1 MERKSK
7 IKEQTAPVEKAVAA
21 APKPEPKPKPE
32 TGPPLIQ
39 WRKNGPG
46 SLRLKTGKI
55 VKQNEV
61 FWAKESDVSP
71 AFRKCI
77 APIDPN
83 TYIAEKEKPLVVEK
97 ATYTIATS
105 KADKGKFDVVNH
117 AGKVINEKPLSLE
130 EAEDLVGA
138 LKK

>member
-7 IKEQTAPVEKAVAA
+7 KEDYTTSVKDVIVPVQESKAALD
-21 APKPEPKPKPE
+21 EPPV
-32 TGPPLIQ
+32 IQ

-55 VKQNEV
+55 VKQNEI

-77 APIDPN
+77 VPVDPN
-83 TYIAEKEKPLVVEK
+83 TYIAEKEKPLVIEK

>member
-7 IKEQTAPVEKAVAA
+7 KEDYTTSVKDAIVPVQESKAALD
-21 APKPEPKPKPE
+21 EPSV
-32 TGPPLIQ
+32 IQ

-61 FWAKESDVSP
+61 FWARESDISA
-71 AFRKCI
+71 AFRKCVSPVD
-77 APIDPN
+77 AN
-83 TYIAEKEKPLVVEK
+83 AYIAEKERPLELER
-97 ATYTIATS
+97 ATYTIEACSDDQTKFNVINYS
-105 KADKGKFDVVNH
+105 GKI
-117 AGKVINEKPLSLE
+117 INEKPLSLE
-130 EAEDLVGA
+130 EAEDLVEA